1 MTDDYLFIEST
12 IRAAITDAYRL
23 GIGAAIETIQRY
35 RGATL
40 DVDTLDA
47 AINEL
52 RRQSAGAERR

>member
-1 MTDDYLFIEST
+1 MTDDYQFVEST

-40 DVDTLDA
+40 DVETFDR
-47 AINEL
+47 AIDEL
-52 RRQSAGAERR
+52 RRQSVGAERP